1 MWLPAFT
8 CCFARVLILE
18 WCQRTGNVQI
28 LLQFFKKGHRGKQE
42 NYRPVSLTSQVCKIF
57 ESIIRN
63 AVVKHLETNMLI
75 LDSQHVFRKGRSC
88 LTNLLVFLDKVTG
101 SIDSGEAVNVW
112 TLQKL

>member
-1 MWLPAFT
+1 M
-8 CCFARVLILE
+8 
-18 WCQRTGNVQI
+18 
-28 LLQFFKKGHRGKQE
+28 
-42 NYRPVSLTSQVCKIF
+42 
-57 ESIIRN
+57 
-63 AVVKHLETNMLI
+63 KHLESNTGMLI